1 MGPLLYRRHSG
12 LRWKPLDNGGRSDV
26 VVHPS
31 QLRTL
36 VVNKLSSNRPVL
48 LIGRDP
54 PQLIVRKLGVNDSR
68 LRLLWLSTVEH
79 PNAVSPRDLYKLEFY
94 VTKDVST
101 RKSDVILDGIEYLI
115 LESGLVPTLKFL
127 AKVNDITFLNGSRLH
142 LVLGDAL
149 NDREVALLRRTLGV
163 F

>member
-1 MGPLLYRRHSG
+1 MSPLLYRKSVG
-12 LRWKPLDNGGRSDV
+12 LKWKPSDNGGRSDV

-31 QLRTL
+31 QLKKL
-36 VVNKLSSNRPVL
+36 VINKLSSNRPVL
-48 LIGRDP
+48 LVGRNP
-54 PQLIVRKLGVNDSR
+54 PQLMAERLGVNDSR
-68 LRLLWLSTVEH
+68 LRMIWLSAVDH
-79 PNAVSPRDLYKLEFY
+79 PNAVSPRDLYKLEFHIAR
-94 VTKDVST
+94 DVST

-127 AKVNDITFLNGSRLH
+127 AKVNDITILNGSRLH

-149 NDREVALLRRTLGV
+149 GEREVALLRRTLGV